1 MAHAPGRTSSAIASF
16 AVRRAPLV
24 VLGWLFIAAT
34 VNVLQPQ
41 LEAVVANNST
51 PILPANA
58 SSSISLQHMD
68 RAFGNG
74 RSTSFLFVVMA
85 RDGGLNDGDRRY
97 ARGLVAR
104 LRATPDVTFVQD
116 VAARPDLMRALTS
129 RDGKALYLQIGIAG
143 ATGAPTA
150 IDQIAAVRTI
160 VTATAP
166 PGLHASVTGPAA
178 TIADMETAVDHSILF
193 ITAATVVLIAL
204 LLMLIYRSIAVTA
217 LILGMIG
224 LALAVSRAV
233 VSWMGLHAFNVSTFT
248 GSFMTAVVL
257 GASTDYAV
265 FLVSRYHELRRN
277 GMEPEEAA
285 RAASARVASV
295 IIGSALTVVAA
306 NAAMMFT
313 SIGIY
318 KTTGPAIAVAIVVT
332 LIMSLTLAPAALI
345 LAARRGLMEPRTRSA
360 RSDAW
365 WPTIAERVVAH
376 PVRMLALGL
385 IPLLILA
392 SFYPLLQLSYDERGV
407 QPDSTDSNAG
417 YALLADHY
425 PLNEVLPDYILIHAD
440 HDLRNAADLAAIEYA
455 ARAITQV
462 PGVVSVRGITRPLG
476 TPIPQASVGYQ
487 AGQVG
492 SRLGDAQQQLAAK
505 SGGAQQLAAGS
516 TKLSTGA
523 GQVAG
528 GADLAVSGA
537 GQLLDGSQQLLAGLQ
552 KLDAGAANA
561 AGGSQ
566 QLRDGAAQL
575 ASRLDA
581 GRTRAAYAVNG
592 LGQAVRALNSSLGC
606 SLDPVCSRARAGV
619 VQVYDGE
626 VSELLPGLDQ
636 AAQAAH
642 RIADGN
648 GSLATGLAQI
658 KAGLDRASSGA
669 GTLRAGQST
678 LHTRLGDLAAG
689 AHQVATGSAAVAGGT
704 SQMNASVQQLQTGL
718 GTAAQVLRRASLASN
733 DPAVGGFY
741 LPPAALKD
749 PRLATAAGL
758 FLSHDGRTARLVAFG
773 STDAFQHAASV
784 RALDIATATHRA
796 LGSTSLAHAQVDVT
810 GIPTIN
816 ANINQ
821 ISNREFALIAILA
834 LAAVL
839 LILIVLLRSLVAP
852 LFLLASVCLSYAAAM
867 GLGVLVWQLL
877 LRQPLDWSVPAIAFI
892 LLVAVGADYNLLVM
906 KRMLEEAPDGSRF
919 GIARAVSA
927 TGRVITAAGLIF
939 AASVFAMMTG
949 TVTTLA
955 QIGFT
960 IGMGLIL
967 DTFVVRTL
975 VIPAIAT
982 LLGRRLW
989 WPRRSAAPAE
999 LPEPATEVEVA

>member
-1 MAHAPGRTSSAIASF
+1 MAHAPGRVVSAIASF
-16 AVRRAPLV
+16 ATRRAPLV
-24 VLGWLFIAAT
+24 VLGWLLIAAA

-41 LEAVVANNST
+41 LEAVVAKDST
-51 PILPANA
+51 PILPADA
-58 SSSISLQHMD
+58 SSSVSLQRMD
-68 RAFGNG
+68 QEFGNG

-85 RDGGLNDGDRRY
+85 HDGGLNDADRSY

-104 LRATPDVTFVQD
+104 LRSTPEVTFVQD
-116 VAARPDLMRALTS
+116 VATRPDLMRALTS
-129 RDGKALYLQIGIAG
+129 RDRQAMYLQIGISG

-150 IDQIAAVRTI
+150 IDQIEAVRTI
-160 VTATAP
+160 VTAGAP
-166 PGLHASVTGPAA
+166 AGLQVSVTGPAA

-193 ITAATVVLIAL
+193 ITAATVLLIAL
-204 LLMLIYRSIAVTA
+204 LLMLIYRSFAVTT

-265 FLVSRYHELRRN
+265 FLVSRYHELRRS
-277 GMEPEEAA
+277 GMEPEAAA

-313 SIGIY
+313 SVGIY

-332 LIMSLTLAPAALI
+332 LIMSLTVAPAALI
-345 LAARRGLMEPRTRSA
+345 LAARRGLMEPPTRSA
-360 RSDAW
+360 GSDAW
-365 WPTIAERVVAH
+365 WPAIAERVVAR

-385 IPLLILA
+385 LPLLILA

-407 QPDSTDSNAG
+407 QPSSTDSNAG
-417 YALLADHY
+417 YALLAAHY
-425 PLNEVLPDYILIHAD
+425 PLNEVLPDYVLIHAD
-440 HDLRNAADLAAIEYA
+440 HDLRDAGDLAALEYA
-455 ARAITQV
+455 ARAIAQV

-516 TKLSTGA
+516 TKLSAGA

-528 GADLAVSGA
+528 GADLAVGGA
-537 GQLLDGSQQLLAGLQ
+537 GQLLSGSQQLLAGLQ
-552 KLDAGAANA
+552 RLDAGAGDAVV
-561 AGGSQ
+561 GSQ
-566 QLRDGAAQL
+566 QLRDGAALL

-592 LGQAVRALNSSLGC
+592 LGQAVQALRSSLGC

-648 GSLATGLAQI
+648 GSLATGLARI
-658 KAGLDRASSGA
+658 KAGLDRALSGA
-669 GTLRAGQST
+669 GTLTAGQST
-678 LHTRLGDLAAG
+678 LHARLGDLAAG

-704 SQMNASVQQLQTGL
+704 SQMNASVQQLQQGL

-741 LPPAALKD
+741 LPPAALHD

-784 RALDIATATHRA
+784 RALDIADAARRA
-796 LGSTSLAHAQVDVT
+796 LGSTSLADAQVDVT

-867 GLGVLVWQLL
+867 GLGVLVWQLV

-906 KRMLEEAPDGSRF
+906 KRMLEEAPDGNRA

-975 VIPAIAT
+975 VIPAIAS
-982 LLGRRLW
+982 LLGHRLW
-989 WPRRSAAPAE
+989 WPRRPATAVDF
-999 LPEPATEVEVA
+999 PEPATAVGVA